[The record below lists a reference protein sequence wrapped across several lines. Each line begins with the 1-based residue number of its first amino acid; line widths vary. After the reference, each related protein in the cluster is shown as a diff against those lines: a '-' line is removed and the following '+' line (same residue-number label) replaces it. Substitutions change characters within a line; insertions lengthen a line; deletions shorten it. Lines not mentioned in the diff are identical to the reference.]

1 MIAWINIFIL
11 IIASFLFSYF
21 YIKSV
26 RPAELEKSIGEIAY
40 SRCKCYRIIASV
52 FEIVA
57 VANYVI
63 YFFFPLPVPL
73 PEVFPWDWWVSILIA
88 VFILIPSGYLMWR
101 GLKDAGEESLTP
113 KKEHT
118 LFGGIYDQ
126 IRHPQ
131 ATGEV
136 ALWWVV
142 AFILNSPF
150 LAIYSIIWLPIF
162 YLFCWAEERDLI
174 VRYGDAYLEYR
185 RKTGFVIP
193 KSGKG

>member
-11 IIASFLFSYF
+11 IITSFLFSYF

-26 RPAELEKSIGEIAY
+26 RPAALEKSIGEIAY
-40 SRCKCYRIIASV
+40 SRCKRYRIIASI
-52 FEIVA
+52 FEIVT
-57 VANYVI
+57 VVNYVI
-63 YFFFPLPVPL
+63 YFYYPLPLLL
-73 PEVFPWDWWVSILIA
+73 PKTFPWDWWGSILIA
-88 VFILIPSGYLMWR
+88 VLILIPSGYLMWR
-101 GLKDAGEESLTP
+101 GLKDAGEESLAP
-113 KKEHT
+113 KKEHK
-118 LFGGIYDQ
+118 LYGGIYKK

-162 YLFCWAEERDLI
+162 YLFCRAEERDLI

-185 RKTGFVIP
+185 RKTGFFIP
-193 KSGKG
+193 RSSKG